1 MLTVSWAE
9 QRKREMCFR
18 CVIYIREEYSKKNPF
33 PFKIQKSPFKIQSLS
48 SLGSCENQMSK
59 KERTRAQS
67 QSDQSQPQWQE
78 YNVLNVQCLGTTLSL
93 LGSFKGLGS
102 LLHSVLYS
110 TQSLSSRL
118 RLAPFH
124 ICCSCYLCLGTA
136 SPNAGVSQLGSTF
149 THSLSQT
156 PRFQQCSPMPSL
168 TCSPLSNF
176 ITSTTWVILS
186 ITSSAANLGIQL
198 LCILREHSPDDFTSI
213 MLVS

>member
-1 MLTVSWAE
+1 MLTGSWEE
-9 QRKREMCFR
+9 QKRKMCFR

-136 SPNAGVSQLGSTF
+136 SPTQLGLSTGQHF
-149 THSLSQT
+149 HPQPFLDPKT
-156 PRFQQCSPMPSL
+156 PRLQHCFPVPSF
-168 TCSPLSNF
+168 TCSSLSNF
-176 ITSTTWVILS
+176 KNSTTRVILS
-186 ITSSAANLGIQL
+186 LPSSAVNLQ
-198 LCILREHSPDDFTSI
+198 
-213 MLVS
+213 

>member
-1 MLTVSWAE
+1 MLTGSWEE
-9 QRKREMCFR
+9 QKRKMCFR

-67 QSDQSQPQWQE
+67 QSNQSQPQWQE
-78 YNVLNVQCLGTTLSL
+78 YNVLNVQCLGTTPSF

-102 LLHSVLYS
+102 LLYSALYS

-124 ICCSCYLCLGTA
+124 TCCSWCSCLGTV

-156 PRFQQCSPMPSL
+156 PRLQDSSTAFQCQASPVL
-168 TCSPLSNF
+168 PLV
-176 ITSTTWVILS
+176 TSKP
-186 ITSSAANLGIQL
+186 APPG
-198 LCILREHSPDDFTSI
+198 
-213 MLVS
+213 